1 MSTIKKIIAGTQE
14 KFRKELVKRDQTCL
28 LSKLCYE
35 VCEAAHI
42 VNKEWLCKK
51 EKKGIR
57 FDKCN
62 GILLN
67 SNLHKE
73 FDRYYWSVDVT
84 EACDKNSANINANI
98 KVRHMECPILLYPPA
113 LTKKD
118 LGMQLEIFKY
128 DTIKMPTECLNFIEV
143 RNKFI
148 DTYIYNT
155 NLYSE
160 TDISSCLRKD
170 IRESLNLEGTIQFN
184 NIESKI
190 HISAGKKTSPAKKK
204 RVRYTKDQKAIIN
217 SWMSS
222 LDNIPSPEERERFCD
237 VNNIDKHVFQS
248 RFTKLWKKRP
258 VKGKI

>member
-1 MSTIKKIIAGTQE
+1 MTSIKKIIAGTQD
-14 KFRKELVKRDQTCL
+14 KFRRELVKRDQTCL

-51 EKKGIR
+51 DKEMR
-57 FDKCN
+57 FSKCN

-73 FDRYYWSVDVT
+73 FDRYYWSVDIT
-84 EACDKNSANINANI
+84 EACEQNTADI
-98 KVRHMECPILLYPPA
+98 KERQIECPILLYPPA

-128 DTIKMPTECLNFIEV
+128 DTIKMPVECLHFLEV

-160 TDISSCLRKD
+160 NDISKCLRKD
-170 IRESLNLEGTIQFN
+170 IRESLYVGDDTQINST
-184 NIESKI
+184 ESKI
-190 HISAGKKTSPAKKK
+190 HISSGKKASPGKKK
-204 RVRYTKDQKAIIN
+204 RVRYTKDQKSIIN

-222 LDNIPSPEERERFCD
+222 LDNIPVPEERERFCE
-237 VNNIDKHVFQS
+237 VNNLDKHVFQS
-248 RFTKLWKKRP
+248 RFTKLWKKRTI
-258 VKGKI
+258 KGHI

>member
-14 KFRKELVKRDQTCL
+14 KFRKELIKRDQTCL

-84 EACDKNSANINANI
+84 EACNKNIAN
-98 KVRHMECPILLYPPA
+98 VRHMECPILLYPPA

-128 DTIKMPTECLNFIEV
+128 DTIKMPTECINFFSA

-148 DTYIYNT
+148 DTCIYNT

-170 IRESLNLEGTIQFN
+170 IRESLYPDIEIINSVSGNILEPVKP
-184 NIESKI
+184 SV
-190 HISAGKKTSPAKKK
+190 KK
-204 RVRYTKDQKAIIN
+204 RVRYTKKDKSIIN

-222 LDNIPSPEERERFCD
+222 LGNIPSPEERERFCD
-237 VNNIDKHVFQS
+237 VNNIDKLVFQS
-248 RFTKLWKKRP
+248 RFTKLWKKRS

>member
-1 MSTIKKIIAGTQE
+1 MASIKKIITGTQE
-14 KFRKELVKRDQTCL
+14 KFRKELIKRDQTCL

-51 EKKGIR
+51 DKEIR
-57 FDKCN
+57 FSKCN

-73 FDRYYWSVDVT
+73 FDRYYWSV
-84 EACDKNSANINANI
+84 NIKKAVAQNTANI
-98 KVRHMECPILLYPPA
+98 KERHIECPILLYPPA

-128 DTIKMPTECLNFIEV
+128 DTINMPVECLHFLEV

-148 DTYIYNT
+148 DAYIYNT

-160 TDISSCLRKD
+160 TDISKCLRKD
-170 IRESLNLEGTIQFN
+170 IRESLNLESG
-184 NIESKI
+184 IELINKESRIRRTVVK
-190 HISAGKKTSPAKKK
+190 SPSLGKKK
-204 RVRYTKDQKAIIN
+204 RVRYTKEQKSTIN
-217 SWMSS
+217 SWISS
-222 LDNIPSPEERERFCD
+222 LDNIPLPEERERFCE
-237 VNNIDKHVFQS
+237 VNNLDKHVFQT
-248 RFTKLWKKRP
+248 RLPKYWKKRAI
-258 VKGKI
+258 KGKI